1 MIFPFF
7 ATLIIF
13 CIWLAYEI
21 KKSNRKSEKAEEAFW
36 DKEAR
41 ANATRAKSLD
51 DLHYIVIPED
61 VLNIL
66 KEFNNLYPK
75 SVEIPDHRI
84 KDVQDAYS
92 HLSECKIVNFSNI
105 SNTDLKLMYGAANL
119 PTLTLYDQNFI
130 LMIRTL
136 QTAAEYFREH
146 SENTKA
152 KQLLEFA
159 IASGSD
165 SMNTYKLLSEIY
177 KEENDSSK
185 INYLISS
192 ASLLNSITK
201 GPIVS
206 YLQEQAPADSTDEES
221 ILDILD

>member
-1 MIFPFF
+1 MILPFF

-21 KKSNRKSEKAEEAFW
+21 KKSNRKSEKSEEAFW
-36 DKEAR
+36 EKEAR

-51 DLHYIVIPED
+51 DLHYIVIPEE
-61 VLNIL
+61 VLAIL
-66 KEFNNLYPK
+66 KEFNTLYPK
-75 SVEIPDHRI
+75 SVEIPDRRI
-84 KDVQDAYS
+84 KDVQDAFS

-130 LMIRTL
+130 LLVRTL
-136 QTAAEYFREH
+136 QTASEYFREH
-146 SENTKA
+146 KENHKA
-152 KQLLEFA
+152 KVLLEFA
-159 IASGSD
+159 VASGSD
-165 SMNTYKLLSEIY
+165 SMNTYKLLAEIY
-177 KEENDSSK
+177 KEENDSTK

>member
-1 MIFPFF
+1 MILPFF

-21 KKSNRKSEKAEEAFW
+21 KKSNRKSEKSEEAFW
-36 DKEAR
+36 EKEAR

-51 DLHYIVIPED
+51 DLHYIVIPEE
-61 VLNIL
+61 VLAIL
-66 KEFNNLYPK
+66 KEFNTLYPK
-75 SVEIPDHRI
+75 SVEIPDRRI
-84 KDVQDAYS
+84 KDVQDAFS

-130 LMIRTL
+130 LLVRTL
-136 QTAAEYFREH
+136 QTASEYFREH
-146 SENTKA
+146 KENHKA
-152 KQLLEFA
+152 KVLLEFA
-159 IASGSD
+159 VASGSD
-165 SMNTYKLLSEIY
+165 SMNTYKLLAEIY
-177 KEENDSSK
+177 KEENDSTK

-206 YLQEQAPADSTDEES
+206 FLQEQAPADSTDEES